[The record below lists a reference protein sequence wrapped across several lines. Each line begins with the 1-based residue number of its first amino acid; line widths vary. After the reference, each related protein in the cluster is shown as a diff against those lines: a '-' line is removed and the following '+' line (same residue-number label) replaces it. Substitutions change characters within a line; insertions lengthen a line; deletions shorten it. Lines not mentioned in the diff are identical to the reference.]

1 VEKNELRNLML
12 FVIESNNMK
21 LLELVNEMN
30 IDLDNDQKRKLI
42 MQIEQNTK
50 DCFFRIMEKM
60 K

>member
-21 LLELVNEMN
+21 LLELVNEMDV
-30 IDLDNDQKRKLI
+30 DLNNEQKRKII

-50 DCFFRIMEKM
+50 DCFFRIMERM